1 MIKKNDEIL
10 EAFVPFYL
18 HKRTGERVS
27 SKILPKYNGQSKLE
41 EIDRAYEILEN
52 AKTSEAFYKAVAILV
67 FHSRHLHPI
76 QHANLAKLIFRPFQR
91 RAGRPESIELRAA
104 IEDFVFWRS
113 LKNLNRQSINSD
125 NDKLSK
131 HTDKERSEIIARLA
145 QRFKTSKK
153 VVNRILNEIENDT
166 NTLK

>member
-1 MIKKNDEIL
+1 
-10 EAFVPFYL
+10 VPFYL

-113 LKNLNRQSINSD
+113 LKNINVKSKTSKSD
-125 NDKLSK
+125 VKLK
-131 HTDKERSEIIARLA
+131 NLEKERTEEIIRLA
-145 QRFKTSKK
+145 QRYKTSKK